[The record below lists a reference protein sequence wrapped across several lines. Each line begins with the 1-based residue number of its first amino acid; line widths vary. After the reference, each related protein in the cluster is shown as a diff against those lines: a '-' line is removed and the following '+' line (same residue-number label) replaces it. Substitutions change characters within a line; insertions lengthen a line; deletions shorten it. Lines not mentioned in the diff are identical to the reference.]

1 MKNEKKPMRN
11 KRFLL
16 HILQQIAAFGMVSGV
31 AFLVLFSF
39 VMDDSV
45 TRRFDIFSEEKH
57 FEDTDVFDEMLVNS
71 LYSIIR
77 YNVAKARWRRA
88 DALTAPRRLTLW
100 HLPTVKRGNAGQRH
114 PL

>member
-45 TRRFDIFSEEKH
+45 TKRFDIF
-57 FEDTDVFDEMLVNS
+57 
-71 LYSIIR
+71 
-77 YNVAKARWRRA
+77 
-88 DALTAPRRLTLW
+88 PRRNTSRIRMYLTRCW
-100 HLPTVKRGNAGQRH
+100 
-114 PL
+114 